1 MIDIIK
7 GYLDPFRPYLQLI
20 KIVGIIAILT
30 TLFISGCNH
39 GKQKSKVALHDA
51 QQATKVCLDANQ
63 ANLKTIETLEQAN
76 KDFAEQALADKKKAD
91 KLVKEWQI
99 ALERS
104 ETSHKRTK
112 QELGREY
119 AKNKEWADMRVPD
132 GVKRLLNKPNQD

>member
-39 GKQKSKVALHDA
+39 GKNKQAQALA
-51 QQATKVCLDANQ
+51 EAEQATKVCLDANKS
-63 ANLKTIETLEQAN
+63 NLKAIEKLEQAN

-104 ETSHKRTK
+104 ESSHKRTK

-132 GVKRLLNKPNQD
+132 DIARLLKPAN

>member
-39 GKQKSKVALHDA
+39 GKNKQAQALA
-51 QQATKVCLDANQ
+51 EAEQATKVCLDANQ
-63 ANLKTIETLEQAN
+63 ANLKAIEKLEQAN

-112 QELGREY
+112 QELTNAY
-119 AKNKEWADMRVPD
+119 KKNKEWSDGAVPD
-132 GVKRLLNKPNQD
+132 DIVRLLKPAN